1 MSLERQ
7 ASEII
12 SQYRRHGWE
21 LSRVLLSTRSRDE
34 LRGSGLFEGA
44 EVKDSD
50 FDAAWFTRSS
60 APGKITWELRA
71 LSGTP
76 FALLEVF
83 DASADIAARE
93 PVLEETEA
101 RMRNSRARH
110 SDS

>member
-7 ASEII
+7 VSEII

-21 LSRVLLSTRSRDE
+21 LSRILLSERSRE
-34 LRGSGLFEGA
+34 QLRGSGLFEGA

-60 APGKITWELRA
+60 TPGNVTWELRA

-76 FALLEVF
+76 FALVEVF
-83 DASADIAARE
+83 EASADVSVREAA
-93 PVLEETEA
+93 LEETEA